1 MNRKKIAL
9 LLTGLSITSSIF
21 IGCGSSTN
29 NNKTST
35 NRARFAQEEPFLKRA
50 AERIVTEYKE
60 AEEDQQQKIKQSEN
74 NVAYADDTIDN
85 SLGNK
90 SNENLNL
97 FPQESQFDN
106 TQNFENSTR
115 NEMNLNDGV
124 AFDPTPDYQMKP
136 SEGTLNNEQI
146 YNFEN
151 SSLLENENQ
160 INGFSNVI
168 EDDNNLISS
177 PDNSVVDNSNN
188 NSNKGK
194 TRVEAPTPY
203 NNSQKAAV
211 DQEKLVGQINVLGV
225 KGSSEITGTKPQGVA
240 EVSFK
245 LSGDILNAKYT
256 NASSTP
262 SEALSTLLQKAYEET
277 RKDANL
283 NYSGK
288 GNLTERRKLQKA
300 LAKIFAPSD
309 SEIKMIFKSNDGEVK
324 IISFSTTNMFPD
336 NSTAP
341 DYVRRI
347 VDLDAS
353 AAQTRSTR
361 SVNSSDIVVKMLVRV
376 KNLDGKELKTN
387 TDYSFVGIEGDKNL
401 KTIAVDSK
409 KDQLVGFTIPNF
421 KTGKV
426 PSKIEAKDNTDSVIY
441 EATSNADEGTKKT
454 DMYLNQF
461 TDNIY
466 ISMKKML
473 DNDLVQ
479 KFGTSIRFKSIILND
494 TDRTITNIEMEDDRN
509 NKYPVSL
516 VPVDPNKPESGSYL
530 DVTGLKR
537 DTPYIF
543 TRLRVSY
550 KVGNDTE
557 TKVISFANFDN
568 SVLALNNLPIT
579 TSAFLAP
586 QLQLGSAHNK
596 KVKLPNGLE
605 IEAVKNDNTALR
617 YIVKVDN
624 PEGFVGDVRV
634 NGLRAGEESKVEKII
649 DTKSKI
655 NYYVVTLS
663 KLTANTDYSFV
674 ILEVD
679 YKDPDGRDLV
689 GRQALSDINK
699 SGTGTTDNRTE
710 VKPLTGT
717 QNFNAVVNE
726 NVSSKNPRNAEVPI
740 FIDDIQGKFLR
751 VDFTAPKENP
761 DAKVVY
767 ENNLL
772 RFTDLKPQSSSVF
785 KIDIVYN
792 DSDNK
797 EQKISKYIKVATPKL
812 EDLDI
817 KSSTI
822 KQGSNDAE
830 ITFELYSQEKS
841 PVKSVVVKNEQEKE
855 IKSTWNKERKTL
867 KLEGLTEKTEYTN
880 LKVTFTLENGKT
892 VEHILD
898 SFTTKEQ
905 EVKPTGAVADFVS
918 RIYKIALGRE
928 PEVEGWNF
936 WINKLQNKEITATE
950 LIAEN
955 LMTQSEFVDREL
967 NKRNFVTTM
976 YSLIV
981 NREPDEE
988 GQRYWEGKYDEYRKT
1003 TSSIERLRIKI
1014 AREMMDQ
1021 QEFKDLI
1028 SNLKLKY

>member
-21 IGCGSSTN
+21 TGCGSSTN
-29 NNKTST
+29 NNKTSN
-35 NRARFAQEEPFLKRA
+35 NRTRVAQEEPFLKRA
-50 AERIVTEYKE
+50 AERIVTEYNE
-60 AEEDQQQKIKQSEN
+60 AEQSQEQKFKQPEN
-74 NVAYADDTIDN
+74 PIAYADDKIDN
-85 SLGNK
+85 SLRNK

-97 FPQESQFDN
+97 FPEENQFDN
-106 TQNFENSTR
+106 SQNFENSTR
-115 NEMNLNDGV
+115 NEMNLNDGI

-168 EDDNNLISS
+168 EEDSIDKNE
-177 PDNSVVDNSNN
+177 VVDNN
-188 NSNKGK
+188 NSGNNKGK
-194 TRVEAPTPY
+194 RRVQAPVLY
-203 NNSQKAAV
+203 NNEQRAAV
-211 DQEKLVGQINVLGV
+211 DEKNLVGQINVLGV
-225 KGSSEITGTKPQGVA
+225 KGNSEITSNKPQGVA

-245 LSGDILNAKYT
+245 LSGDILKAQH
-256 NASSTP
+256 S
-262 SEALSTLLQKAYEET
+262 SEALSTLLQNAYEET

-283 NYSGK
+283 NYSGT
-288 GNLTERRKLQKA
+288 GTLTEREKLQAA
-300 LAKIFAPSD
+300 LSAIFTPSD
-309 SEIKMIFKSNDGEVK
+309 SEIKMIFKSNDGAVK
-324 IISFSTTNMFPD
+324 IIPFSAANMFPD
-336 NSTAP
+336 NSKSK
-341 DYVRRI
+341 DYVRHI

-353 AAQTRSTR
+353 AGQSRAVKSI
-361 SVNSSDIVVKMLVRV
+361 NSSDIVIKMMVRIETP
-376 KNLDGKELKTN
+376 DGSELKTN

-401 KTIAVDSK
+401 KTTAVDTTK
-409 KDQLVGFTIPNF
+409 EQLVGFTIPNF
-421 KTGKV
+421 KTGKI
-426 PSKIEAKDNTDSVIY
+426 PSKIEAKDDSSSVIY
-441 EATSNADEGTKKT
+441 EATSNADEGTQKT

-461 TDNIY
+461 TDNTY

-473 DNDLVQ
+473 DATNDLVQ
-479 KFGTSIRFKSIILND
+479 ESGTSIRFKSIILND
-494 TDRTITNIEMEDDRN
+494 TDKTITKIEIEDDRN

-516 VPVDPNKPESGSYL
+516 VSVDSTKPESGSYL
-530 DVTGLKR
+530 EVTGLKR
-537 DTPYIF
+537 DTPYLF
-543 TRLRVSY
+543 TRLRITY

-568 SVLALNNLPIT
+568 SKLELNNLQIRT
-579 TSAFLAP
+579 AAFSGP
-586 QLQLGSAHNK
+586 QLELGADHDK

-605 IEAVKNDNTALR
+605 VDAVKNDNTALR
-617 YIVKVDN
+617 YIFKVDN
-624 PEGFVGDVRV
+624 SEGFVGDVRV
-634 NGLRAGEESKVEKII
+634 NGLRAGEESKVEKIV
-649 DTKSKI
+649 DKKSKI

-663 KLTANTDYSFV
+663 KLTPNTDYSFV

-679 YKDPDGRDLV
+679 YKDPEGKELV
-689 GRQALSDINK
+689 GRQALGDINN
-699 SGTGTTDNRTE
+699 SGTGLTDNRTE
-710 VKPLTGT
+710 INALTGT
-717 QNFNAVVNE
+717 QIFNVVVNE
-726 NVSSKNPRNAEVPI
+726 SVNSKNPRNVEIPI
-740 FIDDIQGKFLR
+740 FIDDIQGRFLR

-761 DAKVVY
+761 SAKVVY
-767 ENNLL
+767 EDNLL
-772 RFTDLKPQSSSVF
+772 KFADLKPETSSVF
-785 KIDIVYN
+785 KVDIVYN
-792 DSDNK
+792 DADNR
-797 EQKISKYIKVATPKL
+797 EQKIAKYIKVVTPRL
-812 EDLDI
+812 SDLDI

-822 KQGSNDAE
+822 KPGAVDADV
-830 ITFELYSQEKS
+830 TFELYSQEKS
-841 PVKSVVVKNEQEKE
+841 PVRTVVVKNEQEKE
-855 IKSTWNKERKTL
+855 IKSTWNKERKIL

-880 LKVTFTLENGKT
+880 LKVIFTLENGKT

-898 SFTTKEQ
+898 TFTTKEQ

-955 LMTQSEFVDREL
+955 LMTQSEFIDREL

-988 GQRYWEGKYDEYRKT
+988 GQRYWERKYDEYRKA

-1021 QEFKDLI
+1021 PEFKELV